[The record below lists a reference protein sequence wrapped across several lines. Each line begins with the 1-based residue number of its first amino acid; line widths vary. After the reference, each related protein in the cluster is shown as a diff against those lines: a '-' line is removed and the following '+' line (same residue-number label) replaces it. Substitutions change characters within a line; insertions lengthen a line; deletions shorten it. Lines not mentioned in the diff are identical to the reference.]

1 LKKIVFVGLLL
12 VSAFRV
18 LSQEVNYSH
27 LYNPNAELSLDHQL
41 VQEGDKLTV
50 LFAMTIQNRSYQLY
64 DYTFELYNIENYSS
78 ELTAPLI
85 EDSYDSIYLESNA
98 SVHYFKFVLNDLPSL
113 PLLVLEIKN
122 QKTGFGLLFDM
133 PLYGKRKLF
142 LNNGSVQGFVN
153 NWSAPTQIK
162 FNEDM
167 VYGYYYNESF
177 PLGLPP
183 MVTRD
188 DFKDKGLEV
197 DSSFLSTS
205 NVQLKALGLYLF
217 MTDTAGTDAVSL
229 RVVDRYFPKM
239 TSIEQLTE
247 PLRYITSRDE
257 QIILEDIKGDKRKF
271 DKFWLNLTGSASR
284 AKSIIKVYYSR
295 VEEANA
301 MFTTYKE
308 GWRTDMGMIYSV
320 MGPPDEVI
328 KSFNEETWVY
338 LANRNLPK
346 RRYSFIRAASIFSK
360 SHFVLIREKRHAES
374 WFETIDL
381 LRKGIFR

>member
-1 LKKIVFVGLLL
+1 MKKIVFVGLLL
-12 VSAFRV
+12 VSAFRA
-18 LSQEVNYSH
+18 LSQEMDYSH
-27 LYNPNAELSLDHQL
+27 LYNPKAELSLDHQL
-41 VQEGDKLTV
+41 VQEGDKLIV
-50 LFAMTIQNRSYQLY
+50 LFAMKIQNQNYQLY
-64 DYTFELYNIENYSS
+64 DYTFELYNLENYSS
-78 ELTAPLI
+78 EFTAPLVK
-85 EDSYDSIYLESNA
+85 DSYDSIYLESNA
-98 SVHYFKFVLNDLPSL
+98 STHYFKFVLNDLPPL

-122 QKTGFGLLFDM
+122 KKTGFGLSFDL
-133 PLYGKRKLF
+133 PLYDKQNLF
-142 LNNGSVQGFVN
+142 LNNGSAHKFVN
-153 NWSAPTQIK
+153 NWTAPTQIS
-162 FNEDM
+162 FNSDNI
-167 VYGYYYNESF
+167 YCYYYNQSF

-183 MVTRD
+183 MVTKD
-188 DFKDKGLEV
+188 DFKNKELKV
-197 DSSFLSTS
+197 DSSFSSSGTAK
-205 NVQLKALGLYLF
+205 LKGQGLYLF
-217 MTDTAGTDAVSL
+217 MTDTAGTEAVSL
-229 RVVDRYFPKM
+229 RVVYEYFPKM
-239 TSIEQLTE
+239 TTIDQLVE

-257 QIILEDIKGDKRKF
+257 QVVLEGIEGDKRKF

-346 RRYSFIRAASIFSK
+346 RKYSFIRAASVFSK
-360 SHFVLIREKRHAES
+360 SHFVLIREKKHAES